1 MPPLRRILLAS
12 VLLLVLSITVT
23 YYIFEISRIVQL
35 NGAIERQEAVLR
47 ERRENVRNYQDQVA
61 FYKTREGIEH
71 LAREQ
76 YNLVLPGERMI
87 LLRSPDAA
95 PGASR

>member
-1 MPPLRRILLAS
+1 MPPLRRILIAS
-12 VLLLVLSITVT
+12 ILLLALSITVT
-23 YYIFEISRIVQL
+23 YYIFEFSRIVQL
-35 NGAIERQEAVLR
+35 DGAIEKQETVL
-47 ERRENVRNYQDQVA
+47 EELRENVRSYQDQVA

-87 LLRSPDAA
+87 LLKSPDVA
-95 PGASR
+95 PAVSR